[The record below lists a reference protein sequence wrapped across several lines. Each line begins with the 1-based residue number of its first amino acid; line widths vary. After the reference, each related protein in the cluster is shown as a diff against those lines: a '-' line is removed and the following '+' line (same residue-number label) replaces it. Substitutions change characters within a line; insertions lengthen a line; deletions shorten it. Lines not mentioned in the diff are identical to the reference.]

1 VFSLVL
7 MSLLWGSSQAKD
19 LLVGGKTDA
28 WKIPSSESDSL
39 NKWAGKARFLIG
51 DSLGIYL
58 SFFNLSVLKYYLGFS
73 YLVSL
78 SKITFFFLT
87 VWKYDGQKDSVL
99 QVTKEAYAA
108 CNTTNPI
115 EEYKDGNTKVKLDKS
130 GPFYFISGAEGHCE
144 KGQKIVVVVLSQK
157 HKQVGYVGSPAPSP
171 VEFVGPAVARTSSAS
186 NLKGG
191 LLVALGV
198 LVLGLF

>member
-1 VFSLVL
+1 MASIQRSAVFSLVL
-7 MSLLWGSSQAKD
+7 MMSSLWGLSQAKD
-19 LLVGGKTDA
+19 VLVGGKTDA

-39 NKWAGKARFLIG
+39 NKWAGNARFLIG
-51 DSLGIYL
+51 DSL
-58 SFFNLSVLKYYLGFS
+58 
-73 YLVSL
+73 
-78 SKITFFFLT
+78 

-99 QVTKEAYAA
+99 QVSKEAYAA

-115 EEYKDGNTKVKLDKS
+115 EEYKDGNTKVKLDRS

-157 HKQVGYVGSPAPSP
+157 HARVGAPAPSP
-171 VEFVGPAVARTSSAS
+171 VEFQAPAVAPTSGASA
-186 NLKGG
+186 LKGG
-191 LLVALGV
+191 LMVALVGV

>member
-1 VFSLVL
+1 MASFQRSAVFSLVL
-7 MSLLWGSSQAKD
+7 IMSLLWGFSQAKD
-19 LLVGGKTDA
+19 VLVGGKTDA

-39 NKWAGKARFLIG
+39 NKWAGNARFLIG
-51 DSLGIYL
+51 DSL
-58 SFFNLSVLKYYLGFS
+58 
-73 YLVSL
+73 
-78 SKITFFFLT
+78 

-99 QVTKEAYAA
+99 QVNKEAYAA

-115 EEYKDGNTKVKLDKS
+115 EEYKDGNTKVKLDRS

-157 HKQVGYVGSPAPSP
+157 HTRVGAPAPSP
-171 VEFVGPAVARTSSAS
+171 AEFQAPAVAPTSGASA
-186 NLKGG
+186 LKGG
-191 LLVALGV
+191 LMVALVGV

>member
-1 VFSLVL
+1 MASFQRAIVFSLVL

-51 DSLGIYL
+51 DSL
-58 SFFNLSVLKYYLGFS
+58 
-73 YLVSL
+73 
-78 SKITFFFLT
+78 

-115 EEYKDGNTKVKLDKS
+115 EEYKDGNTKVKLDRS

-144 KGQKIVVVVLSQK
+144 KGQKIVVVVLSEK
-157 HKQVGYVGSPAPSP
+157 HTQVGNHVGSPAPSP
-171 VEFVGPAVARTSSAS
+171 VEFEGPAVAPTSSAS
-186 NLKGG
+186 NLEGG